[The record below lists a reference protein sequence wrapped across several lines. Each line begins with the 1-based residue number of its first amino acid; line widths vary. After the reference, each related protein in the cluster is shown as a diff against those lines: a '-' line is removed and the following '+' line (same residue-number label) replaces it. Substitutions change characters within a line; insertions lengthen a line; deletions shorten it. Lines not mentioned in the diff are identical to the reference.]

1 MLIDRKLKT
10 LAALFCLFIAAAVA
24 KAQDEKPPDIVVPA
38 TAASAENFVPS
49 GWRVEPG
56 DSDNLT
62 GDLNGD
68 GKQDRLLR
76 LVEDKPSSASDGTL
90 NTRYRAL
97 VILLSKDGGGFTRA
111 IATTRLLLCST
122 CGGVMSDPE
131 GGANIQITIERGVII
146 VSQQSGSRNAYNQ
159 TLRFRF
165 DRATGR
171 FLLIG
176 EDFEDH
182 DRATGAIVRES
193 TNYLTGLSIT
203 SKYRV
208 NKDSGDEKLISKV
221 ETKITR
227 PKKFIEDIDYSK

>member
-1 MLIDRKLKT
+1 MLLNRNLKT
-10 LAALFCLFIAAAVA
+10 LAALFCVLMAAAVA
-24 KAQDEKPPDIVVPA
+24 TAQDETPPDIVVPV
-38 TAASAENFVPS
+38 TASSAEKFVPR
-49 GWRVEPG
+49 GWRVETG
-56 DSDNLT
+56 DSDKLT

-76 LVEDKPSSASDGTL
+76 LVEDKPSSAADGTL

-122 CGGVMSDPE
+122 CGGMLSDPE
-131 GGANIQITIERGVII
+131 GGGNIQITIERGVII
-146 VSQQSGSRNAYNQ
+146 VSQQSGSRNAYDQ

-182 DRATGAIVRES
+182 DRATGTIIRES
-193 TNYLTGLSIT
+193 SNLLTGLKII

-208 NKDSGDEKLISKV
+208 SKDEGDEKLITKV

-227 PKKFIEDIDYSK
+227 PKKFIEEIDYSR